1 MDRINPSKT
10 SRTRRAAAELMLQDE
25 QHRTANEL
33 SSALAALKLTVRD
46 HEEGS
51 LRFVESAIKR
61 LEGFV
66 AVRRILASPEERG
79 CDIVECLRDLAIAME
94 QGRSIPGGIALT
106 TCTLTVRV
114 VPDLART
121 ILNLAHEM
129 LTNAMKHGSGAH
141 EILLSI
147 RFTRRSVLL
156 RCENSS
162 QACGIGRKGGGGL
175 RIMRALCRTRG
186 GAFSYSSGED
196 GFHVLA
202 RLPRLPRPDV

>member
-1 MDRINPSKT
+1 
-10 SRTRRAAAELMLQDE
+10 
-25 QHRTANEL
+25 
-33 SSALAALKLTVRD
+33 
-46 HEEGS
+46 
-51 LRFVESAIKR
+51 
-61 LEGFV
+61 
-66 AVRRILASPEERG
+66 
-79 CDIVECLRDLAIAME
+79 ME

>member
-51 LRFVESAIKR
+51 LPFVESAIKR

-79 CDIVECLRDLAIAME
+79 CDIVECLRDLAIASRPF
-94 QGRSIPGGIALT
+94 GNP
-106 TCTLTVRV
+106 CT
-114 VPDLART
+114 
-121 ILNLAHEM
+121 
-129 LTNAMKHGSGAH
+129 S
-141 EILLSI
+141 
-147 RFTRRSVLL
+147 
-156 RCENSS
+156 
-162 QACGIGRKGGGGL
+162 
-175 RIMRALCRTRG
+175 
-186 GAFSYSSGED
+186 
-196 GFHVLA
+196 
-202 RLPRLPRPDV
+202 